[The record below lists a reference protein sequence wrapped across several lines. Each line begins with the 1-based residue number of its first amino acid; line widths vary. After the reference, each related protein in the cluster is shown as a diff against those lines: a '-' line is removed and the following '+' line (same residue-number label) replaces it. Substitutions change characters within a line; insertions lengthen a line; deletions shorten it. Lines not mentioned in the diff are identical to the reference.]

1 MWEKDTKAEERRE
14 RAYRPLGQTRPA
26 CQTMAEYVHH
36 GSLHSVGH
44 VQAAEQ
50 PMSSPASPTSQAAA
64 WGAGPRAPQ
73 HAVPMVAG
81 VRHNKLKQYTGA
93 AELLEQQARHE
104 SSMAAA
110 RQRTKA
116 VAGGVYQK
124 EAAIRAAERAIRPWS
139 AITGLGERQGAPA
152 PGHLLQAEA
161 AAWSPPRLAS
171 QAPAYQ
177 PPGELHAEAVAAAAA
192 QVSRPGMGQ
201 RGSPGAWSPMEGQPA
216 RELWPQDLALPPK
229 YCAGCRGA
237 AAAPLPTRHHHV
249 TRCAYINQGLQLCL
263 GAGSH
268 DVSKERNAAWEPYTP
283 AMRLQ
288 NLNCLPSKFQTALV
302 RGQLCVALNDS
313 SIAPV
318 RWTWKT
324 RDADG
329 DETLVQPG
337 NMDADSFA
345 RQLSLMFEG
354 GWFMSRAMRVSTNV
368 GCPCACPAL
377 LPAGLREGH
386 EPYRHLASQAVLAFL
401 ASRSPHLVSA
411 LPSLVPPLRLAL
423 QTYEP
428 SLVGHA
434 LLMMQRLL
442 RAHPGVGSALAPH
455 LRHLLPV
462 LALFRRRHFELQL
475 PPPFCLAPAGSF
487 TGSGL
492 APEAGARKC
501 TVCGYPVDKEV
512 ASQQARAQFQAAA
525 EANPHL
531 LDSPRQQEFKRAA
544 WRGRASKRYVL
555 QEVINETLE
564 LLVAAGGGA
573 ALKAVQHAIPTFC
586 YHNP

>member
-1 MWEKDTKAEERRE
+1 M
-14 RAYRPLGQTRPA
+14 
-26 CQTMAEYVHH
+26 CTMARCIRWGMCKLRNNPCQALQAPPLKRQPGE
-36 GSLHSVGH
+36 LGH
-44 VQAAEQ
+44 APLNTLYQ
-50 PMSSPASPTSQAAA
+50 
-64 WGAGPRAPQ
+64 WWRACDTT
-73 HAVPMVAG
+73 
-81 VRHNKLKQYTGA
+81 R
-93 AELLEQQARHE
+93 
-104 SSMAAA
+104 
-110 RQRTKA
+110 A

-192 QVSRPGMGQ
+192 QVRQDQRQGQVSRPGMGQ

-229 YCAGCRGA
+229 YCAGCRG
-237 AAAPLPTRHHHV
+237 
-249 TRCAYINQGLQLCL
+249 N
-263 GAGSH
+263 H

-354 GWFMSRAMRVSTNV
+354 GWFMSRAMRV
-368 GCPCACPAL
+368 C
-377 LPAGLREGH
+377 LREGH
-386 EPYRHLASQAVLAFL
+386 EPYRHLASQAALAFL
-401 ASRSPHLVSA
+401 ATRSPHLVSA

-434 LLMMQRLL
+434 LLMLQRLL